1 MAKKIPYQPA
11 NNWLPLTPPVVL
23 NTQLAAFYELA
34 QAQGLAFWDFLGSFF
49 DKLPQGIILTDR
61 VGRVVI
67 LNPVA
72 SAFLGYSPEEV
83 IGHWNLWDF
92 CKESAPSPAFQVG
105 LQLGNG
111 FPDEEVEMQ
120 ARNIRKSPYKARICG
135 LYGRDGF
142 LLGATANLGSLAEI
156 RAIEQEHRIMTRKVS
171 IGKIV
176 SALAHEI
183 NNPLQTLRTSLELGL
198 DPRKT
203 HQRRKG
209 YLNVANHEISRI
221 VQIITVLRRFYPAD
235 TNEKLSADVNYSI
248 QIALGQ
254 LGKEIKQKN
263 IHLDL
268 DLAVGL
274 SQVRLLDYHLQ
285 NIFLSLLQ
293 DILDT
298 ILPSGTLKI
307 QTNSGSFDWVL
318 ISIMD
323 MAIRSESDLATDPFD
338 PMASSDREARLALS
352 LSISREIIAE
362 HGGMLELTGEGA
374 KTFAIKLPPV

>member
-1 MAKKIPYQPA
+1 MAKKILNQPA
-11 NNWLPLTPPVVL
+11 NNWLPLAPPVGFS
-23 NTQLAAFYELA
+23 TQLTAFYELA
-34 QAQGLAFWDFLGSFF
+34 QAQGPAFWDFLGSFF

-61 VGRVVI
+61 VGQVVI
-67 LNPVA
+67 FNPVA
-72 SAFLGYSPEEV
+72 SAFLGYSPDEV

-92 CKESAPSPAFQVG
+92 CKESTNSPAFQVG
-105 LQLGNG
+105 LQLGSG

-120 ARNIRKSPYKARICG
+120 ARNTRKSPYKARICG
-135 LYGRDGF
+135 LYGRDGI
-142 LLGATANLGSLAEI
+142 LLGASANLGSLAEI
-156 RAIEQEHRIMTRKVS
+156 RAIERERQTMIRKDS

-183 NNPLQTLRTSLELGL
+183 NNPLQTLRTSLELGF

-221 VQIITVLRRFYPAD
+221 AQIITVLRRFYPAN

-254 LGKEIKQKN
+254 LDKEIKQKN

-274 SQVRLLDYHLQ
+274 SQVRLLDYQLQ

-298 ILPSGTLKI
+298 IPSSGTLKI
-307 QTNSGSFDWVL
+307 QTYSGSF
-318 ISIMD
+318 
-323 MAIRSESDLATDPFD
+323 
-338 PMASSDREARLALS
+338 
-352 LSISREIIAE
+352 
-362 HGGMLELTGEGA
+362 
-374 KTFAIKLPPV
+374 